1 MSWNGQFNQFHDEK
15 EKEDTEVSRGHF
27 TSPREK
33 CQGEQNDNPR
43 EERENDLC
51 CPVSSLSDCNVLCK
65 EDLWR

>member
-33 CQGEQNDNPR
+33 CQGEQNDKQLP
-43 EERENDLC
+43 EN
-51 CPVSSLSDCNVLCK
+51 LSRKGFVPIIG
-65 EDLWR
+65 